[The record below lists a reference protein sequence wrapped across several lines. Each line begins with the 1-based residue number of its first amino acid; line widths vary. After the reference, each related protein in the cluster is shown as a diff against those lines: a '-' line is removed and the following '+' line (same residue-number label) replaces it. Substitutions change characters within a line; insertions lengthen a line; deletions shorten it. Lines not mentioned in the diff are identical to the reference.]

1 VNEHSHADPV
11 PPHPRPAAGEVPA
24 EPRPQVPPPGE
35 RLPRPAHVIRI
46 GGRMIVMPAS
56 RVVRIA
62 LGVGLVLGGVLG
74 FLPILGFWMIPL
86 GLLIL
91 SIDLAIVR
99 RWRRRSVVW
108 FERRFPGVSAR
119 IGRWTA
125 PRHLRGGRDRS

>member
-1 VNEHSHADPV
+1 MV
-11 PPHPRPAAGEVPA
+11 
-24 EPRPQVPPPGE
+24 
-35 RLPRPAHVIRI
+35 RI
-46 GGRMIVMPAS
+46 GGRTFVMPAS
-56 RVVRIA
+56 RLLRVT
-62 LGVGLVLGGVLG
+62 LGTGLVIGGLLG

-119 IGRWTA
+119 IGRWMA
-125 PRHLRGGRDRS
+125 PRHLRGGSDRS